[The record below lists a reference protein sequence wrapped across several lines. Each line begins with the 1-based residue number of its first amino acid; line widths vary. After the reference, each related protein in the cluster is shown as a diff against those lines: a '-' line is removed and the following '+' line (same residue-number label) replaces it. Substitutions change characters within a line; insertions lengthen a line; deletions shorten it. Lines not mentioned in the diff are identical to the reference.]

1 MKKGIWF
8 MIDYLIIG
16 LVILGVILS
25 IRYIRR
31 QAARGKG
38 CCGGCAGCG
47 CKCPKEERKGEL

>member
-16 LVILGVILS
+16 LVILGVKLS

-47 CKCPKEERKGEL
+47 CKCPKEERK